1 MERTILHCDLN
12 NFYASVACRDNPSL
26 RDRPVAVC
34 GDQKERHG
42 IVLAKNAAARAYG
55 VATGEAIWQ
64 AKSKCPGLVTVLPD
78 FNRYTEFS
86 VAARKIYKDYSDL
99 LEPFGPDEAWIDV
112 SGSRLIFGNGL
123 EIANKIRKRIREEL
137 GLTISVGVSFNKV
150 FAKLG
155 SDLKK
160 PDAVT
165 VISPDNF
172 KEIVWQLPA
181 NAMIG
186 VGNATYR
193 LLCSVGI
200 HTIGQLG
207 NAPDALLKRILG
219 KSGEQLKLW
228 ALGLDTSRVAEASYH
243 RTPKSIGRSTT
254 CAADL
259 VTLNDVWKTML
270 MLSEEVGAQLRTEQ
284 AEATG
289 VQLHLRT
296 NELKVNELQSP
307 LEMPTQSGIVL
318 AKRGIELFKAKYEFL
333 RPLRSLGIRAIN
345 LIPQAD
351 GAQQIGLFQN
361 AKSFE
366 TLQKIETQMDTLHR
380 RFGKDCIC
388 RGSVMHEKK
397 AASEPRPFSQI
408 YK

>member
-318 AKRGIELFKAKYEFL
+318 AKHGIELFKAKYEFL

-366 TLQKIETQMDTLHR
+366 TLKKIETQMDTLHR

>member
-123 EIANKIRKRIREEL
+123 EIANRIRKRIREEL

-200 HTIGQLG
+200 YTIGQLG

-289 VQLHLRT
+289 V
-296 NELKVNELQSP
+296 
-307 LEMPTQSGIVL
+307 
-318 AKRGIELFKAKYEFL
+318 
-333 RPLRSLGIRAIN
+333 
-345 LIPQAD
+345 
-351 GAQQIGLFQN
+351 
-361 AKSFE
+361 
-366 TLQKIETQMDTLHR
+366 
-380 RFGKDCIC
+380 
-388 RGSVMHEKK
+388 
-397 AASEPRPFSQI
+397 
-408 YK
+408 